1 MFPRKN
7 QVMKTKYFTAF
18 FFSVFFISFSSVSF
32 AKGTRDCKC
41 CDSTCYIEKKIQIL
55 SKESNKM
62 IEGVIKIAYHI
73 DAEGKYVVDSIDS
86 KDQELLESVKKNI
99 TNNFPQPKK
108 DEEMLEYQFDYKL
121 LKV

>member
-1 MFPRKN
+1 
-7 QVMKTKYFTAF
+7 MKTKYFAAF

-62 IEGVIKIAYHI
+62 IEGIIKIAYHI
-73 DAEGKYVVDSIDS
+73 DADGKYVVDSINS
-86 KDQELLESVKKNI
+86 KDQELLDSVKKNI
-99 TNNFPQPKK
+99 TINVPQPKK
-108 DEEMLEYQFDYKL
+108 DDEMLEYQFDYKL

>member
-1 MFPRKN
+1 
-7 QVMKTKYFTAF
+7 MKTKFLIAF
-18 FFSVFFISFSSVSF
+18 LISFCFLSFSSDSL

-41 CDSTCYIEKKIQIL
+41 CDSTCYIEKKVQIL

-73 DAEGKYVVDSIDS
+73 DAEGKYIVDSIDS
-86 KDQELLESVKKNI
+86 KDQELLNSVKKNLS
-99 TNNFPQPKK
+99 NNILSPVKK
-108 DEEMLEYQFDYKL
+108 EDYYLEYQFDSKL